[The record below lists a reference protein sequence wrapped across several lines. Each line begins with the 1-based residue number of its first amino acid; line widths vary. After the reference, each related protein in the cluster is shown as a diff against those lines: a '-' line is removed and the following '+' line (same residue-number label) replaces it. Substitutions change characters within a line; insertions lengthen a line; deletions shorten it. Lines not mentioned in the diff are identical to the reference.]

1 MQYQKVSPGDPL
13 EIQSE
18 TWNALVDVAMQARGG
33 GGRTGSAYGP
43 AARSTT
49 LVRVKNGTGSAI
61 PRYRAVGVT
70 GLVVVPPA
78 SPSGQSGADA
88 VSEFLRDPVMVV
100 GLPVASD
107 AGRWLVLLEPLEA
120 GQVGVAVAE
129 GVTPCRVNVAAG
141 AMRVDVVA
149 GSSLPSVSNAGYE
162 ILWLASGTGERWA
175 MVRVG
180 GSAETFTARITGST
194 RDGSNWRWTYSF
206 TEVAKTAAGYG
217 GWTDVSGGRTGT
229 DTLYNLTEDQNG
241 ASGKLGNG
249 VTVVSGSTPIADTTI
264 TPQPI
269 PTGTRV
275 RVWPVGIGGAVEYW
289 CQVENGLDGGCS

>member
-1 MQYQKVSPGDPL
+1 MRYQKVSPGDPL
-13 EIQSE
+13 EIQAE

-88 VSEFLRDPVMVV
+88 VSEFLRDPVIVV
-100 GLPVASD
+100 GLPAASD

-120 GQVGVAVAE
+120 GQVGLAVAE

-141 AMRVDVVA
+141 AIRADVVA

-175 MVRVG
+175 LLRVG
-180 GSAETFTARITGST
+180 GSAGAGDTVFVVATA
-194 RDGSNWRWTYSF
+194 
-206 TEVAKTAAGYG
+206 TAAGRGKYTG
-217 GWTDVSGGRTGT
+217 KIVLPPTGDVTASDDVDAADFGSSDDGATVLILNSMEVGSTATLTHPLRFNKPYIGRILRINSDGT
-229 DTLYNLTEDQNG
+229 PVV
-241 ASGKLGNG
+241 G
-249 VTVVSGSTPIADTTI
+249 VTVLEGDFCEEGV
-264 TPQPI
+264 
-269 PTGTRV
+269 
-275 RVWPVGIGGAVEYW
+275 
-289 CQVENGLDGGCS
+289 